1 MKKIIFTLAILGFV
15 LVSCNKEK
23 RAMKKLE
30 GNWNVTAIS
39 IDSSGVSI
47 DYWAQIQAV
56 GITSMTMNFENCGTD
71 AACDL
76 TTISTGAFMGI
87 TFGDTTTASYEV
99 SDDGASITID
109 TDTGT
114 IDELTNSSL
123 IISQSLDANT
133 TQTVTMEKVD

>member
-39 IDSSGVSI
+39 LDSAGVSI
-47 DYWAQIQAV
+47 DYWAQIQTV
-56 GITSMTMNFENCGTD
+56 GITTMTFNFENCGTD
-71 AACDL
+71 AACNL
-76 TTISTGAFMGI
+76 YTTSSGSFMNIPFTDTDTST
-87 TFGDTTTASYEV
+87 YEV
-99 SDDGASITID
+99 SEDGMSITID
-109 TDTGT
+109 TDMGT
-114 IDELTNSSL
+114 IDELTNSEL
-123 IISQSLDANT
+123 IISQVDGNT

>member
-39 IDSSGVSI
+39 VDSSGVSI
-47 DYWAQIQAV
+47 DYWAQLQAL
-56 GITSMTMNFENCGTD
+56 GITSMSINFENCGTD
-71 AACDL
+71 AACNL
-76 TTISTGAFMGI
+76 YTTSAGSF
-87 TFGDTTTASYEV
+87 FGVPFSDTDTASYEV

-123 IISQSLDANT
+123 VISQVDGNT
-133 TQTVTMEKVD
+133 TQTVTMEKAD